1 MLYKLCHYYELCCTV
16 RTEGNV
22 HMNNY
27 NLLVLLYENLVRP
40 DKVSLVP

>member
-1 MLYKLCHYYELCCTV
+1 MSYCTYKLSWTV
-16 RTEGNV
+16 RVEGNV

-27 NLLVLLYENLVRP
+27 NFVVLLYENLVRP